1 MTLNATC
8 LVLICRCRC
17 LERGWLVQTGC
28 MSTGPVCCEALEL
41 GNSIKFRAI
50 LWSFTFQLLYSMAK
64 AILGAGD
71 ARSCPN
77 IESAVCTDKR
87 ESHSTRLNPVFST
100 CKSPCG
106 FNLPRLLPCRWAA
119 LEGLAPAP
127 TGRDC
132 RDTKS
137 TLVLHDASVEFKAPA
152 SMAHTRRWLLIVAS
166 DSK

>member
-71 ARSCPN
+71 ARSRPN
-77 IESAVCTDKR
+77 IESAICTDKR

-106 FNLPRLLPCRWAA
+106 FNLPRLLPAA
-119 LEGLAPAP
+119 GLRSKDWRLRPLVGI
-127 TGRDC
+127 TGIP
-132 RDTKS
+132 
-137 TLVLHDASVEFKAPA
+137 KAHLFFMTQVWSLKPLQVW
-152 SMAHTRRWLLIVAS
+152 HIP
-166 DSK
+166 DGGY